1 MTLSLALKRFGLTSI
16 LAECSDLSS
25 ALAVHSHLQR
35 NPPKGLIELIPAA
48 QTVLVRFEQARYAS
62 EFARTF
68 RGEGISGGAQTQQ
81 SERIIDVIYDGEDL
95 GEVAQHTG
103 LTVEQVINAH
113 TQQTWSV
120 AFAGFAPGFFYLH
133 AEENVLEVPRRAS
146 PRTAVPSGAVGLAG
160 QFSGIY
166 PRTSPGGWQLIGRTD
181 APLWDLSQ
189 NPPALL
195 EPGNTVRF
203 RAVREHIDI
212 ATPESTVSEPTT
224 DSVLTVKTAGAQLL
238 FEDEGRSGLTHWG
251 VSPSGFADPVAAH
264 AANLLVGNKPSATV
278 LESLMGGF
286 VLEAKQDAV
295 IALTGARALAIVTED
310 DQPDRVV
317 PLDTPVAL
325 LTGQTLR
332 VGVAEEGLRVYV
344 GIRGGFATQLAAK
357 SYSTDTMSA
366 IGPASLKTG
375 DCLFVGEVSEAA
387 VAHPIVAPQLPDNQD
402 GALIRVILGPRE
414 DWFTKDSVERFFA
427 TEWSVTSESNR
438 IGVRLA
444 PAQPAEQPAHT
455 KILERSHTEELPSE
469 GMISGAIQVPPNG
482 EPVVFLADHPVTGGY
497 PVIASVHPDD
507 LRLLAQSQPGTTI
520 RFTRF
525 EVETEANE
533 QENTRA

>member
-1 MTLSLALKRFGLTSI
+1 MTAPPMLKRFGLTSI
-16 LAECSDLSS
+16 LVECADLSA
-25 ALAVHSHLQR
+25 ALAVHSHLQHQ
-35 NPPKGLIELIPAA
+35 PPAGLVELIPAA
-48 QTVLVRFEQARYAS
+48 QTVLVRFEQAHQALT
-62 EFARTF
+62 FARTF
-68 RGEGISGGAQTQQ
+68 TGAASTDIRREASREQL
-81 SERIIDVIYDGEDL
+81 IDVVYDGEDL
-95 GEVAQHTG
+95 ADVAEHTG
-103 LTVEQVINAH
+103 LSIEKVIEAH
-113 TQQTWSV
+113 TQQLWSV

-166 PRTSPGGWQLIGRTD
+166 PRTSPGGWQLIGHTN

-203 RAVREHIDI
+203 RAVREHIDV
-212 ATPESTVSEPTT
+212 ATPESTVSEPST

-251 VSPSGFADPVAAH
+251 VSPAGFADPVAAH
-264 AANLLVGNKPSATV
+264 AANLLVGNMPSATV

-286 VLEAKQDAV
+286 VVEAQQDTV
-295 IALTGARALAIVTED
+295 VSLTGARTFAIVTEPA
-310 DQPDRVV
+310 QPDRVV
-317 PLDTPVAL
+317 PQETPVAL
-325 LTGQTLR
+325 MAGQTLR
-332 VGVAEEGLRVYV
+332 VGVAEQGLRVYL
-344 GIRGGFATQLAAK
+344 GIRGGFAAEEAATRF
-357 SYSTDTMSA
+357 STDTMSS
-366 IGPASLKTG
+366 IGPSPLQPGDSLHVAEKTG
-375 DCLFVGEVSEAA
+375 IA
-387 VAHPIVAPQLPDNQD
+387 VAHPVIAPALPNPQE
-402 GALIRVILGPRE
+402 ANLIRVIVGPRD
-414 DWFTKDSVERFFA
+414 DWFTPESIQRFFR
-427 TEWSVTSESNR
+427 TEWTVSPDSNR
-438 IGVRLA
+438 IGIRLA
-444 PAQPAEQPAHT
+444 PQENESDGTDTQT
-455 KILERSHTEELPSE
+455 LERANTEELPSE

-497 PVIASVHPDD
+497 PVIACVHPHD

-525 EVETEANE
+525 EINGEANE

>member
-1 MTLSLALKRFGLTSI
+1 MTAPPMLKRFGLTSI
-16 LAECSDLSS
+16 LVECADLSA
-25 ALAVHSHLQR
+25 ALAVHSHLQHQ
-35 NPPKGLIELIPAA
+35 PPAGLVELIPAA
-48 QTVLVRFEQARYAS
+48 QTVLVRFEQAQQALT
-62 EFARTF
+62 FARTF
-68 RGEGISGGAQTQQ
+68 TGAASTDIRREASREQL
-81 SERIIDVIYDGEDL
+81 IDVVYDGEDL
-95 GEVAQHTG
+95 ADVAEHTG
-103 LTVEQVINAH
+103 LSIEKVIEAH
-113 TQQTWSV
+113 TQQQWSV

-166 PRTSPGGWQLIGRTD
+166 PRTSPGGWQLIGHTN

-203 RAVREHIDI
+203 RAVREHIDVV
-212 ATPESTVSEPTT
+212 APEPTVSASPT

-251 VSPSGFADPVAAH
+251 VSPAGFADPVAAH
-264 AANLLVGNKPSATV
+264 AANLLVGNMPSATV

-295 IALTGARALAIVTED
+295 IALTGARAFAIVTED

-344 GIRGGFATQLAAK
+344 GIRGGFVTQLAAK
-357 SYSTDTMSA
+357 SHSTDTMSA
-366 IGPASLKTG
+366 IGPASLKAG
-375 DCLFVGEVSEAA
+375 DCLFVGEASEAA

-444 PAQPAEQPAHT
+444 PSQPAEQPAHT